1 MIETAD
7 ALAYLH
13 NELIVHGG
21 VRAENLLIS
30 GRGHVLLAGLSSAV
44 VAGGRTPGRTFPLT
58 ASYRWSSPEYLQT
71 GGQTF
76 ASDVFAFG
84 MTIYEAR
91 DCCYVEFCS

>member
-44 VAGGRTPGRTFPLT
+44 VVGGRTLGRTFPP
-58 ASYRWSSPEYLQT
+58 APSYRWSSPEYLQN

-76 ASDVFAFG
+76 SNDVFGFG
-84 MTIYEAR
+84 MTIYEVR
-91 DCCYVEFCS
+91 GLYYVTFCS